1 VGAWK
6 LRLGRLYAE
15 TGDAQK
21 ALALLG
27 SLEAIDP
34 SVLMNLASGARSLP
48 APDAI
53 RLYRRLLDLFPA
65 ATQPGPS
72 PAQLAEWSEA
82 LGRRLLAEGQ
92 PQAALQAFRL
102 ALVHEPTN
110 IAALRHVAELGGS
123 SDGVEAQLALFEVNP
138 SVEPIRALGKLFEAQ
153 SRPDGAFCAAAV
165 LAGVGAAEPEE
176 RTRYEASSSGPP
188 PAELPQIAD
197 DMAVR
202 ASSDAGT
209 ARDLLAAA
217 APEIARA
224 LATDMSGRR
233 GALVKGNNPVRR
245 VVAAIARALGM
256 TEPALYLSRTE
267 PGVVAPVAA
276 ETPGLLVG
284 SEVPKQWSP
293 RQQRFLYARALAHIR
308 RSTHPIAHLSGP
320 GLATLVGQIVRLAA
334 PVETDF
340 SNLPPPDPA
349 LGERLAPHFGQEAR
363 ETLSWL
369 AASIAAEPAPD
380 WEALALG
387 IRESAER
394 VALAICGDPAA
405 AISIVC
411 GEVQGGLDRP
421 EVARLARFAVSE
433 AYLAIRAR

>member
-1 VGAWK
+1 
-6 LRLGRLYAE
+6 
-15 TGDAQK
+15 
-21 ALALLG
+21 
-27 SLEAIDP
+27 
-34 SVLMNLASGARSLP
+34 MHLASGARSLP
-48 APDAI
+48 APEAV
-53 RLYRRLLDLFPA
+53 RLYRRLLDLFPT
-65 ATQPGPS
+65 ATEGGPTQ
-72 PAQLAEWSEA
+72 AQLAAWSEA
-82 LGRRLLAEGQ
+82 LGRRLLGEGQ

-102 ALVHEPTN
+102 ALVHEPDN
-110 IAALRHVAELGGS
+110 VAALRHVAELGGS
-123 SDGVEAQLALFEVNP
+123 SDAVEAQLALFEVNP

-153 SRPDGAFCAAAV
+153 SRPDAAFCAAAV
-165 LAGVGAAEPEE
+165 LAGLGAAEAEE
-176 RTRYEASSSGPP
+176 RTLYEASSSRPP
-188 PAELPQIAD
+188 PVELPRIAD
-197 DMAVR
+197 DLAIR

-224 LATDMSGRR
+224 LATDMSGKR
-233 GALVKGNNPVRR
+233 GALVKGDNPVRR

-256 TEPALYLSRTE
+256 AEPALYLSRTE

-276 ETPGLLVG
+276 EPPGLLVG
-284 SEVPKQWSP
+284 AEVPKQWSP

-308 RSTHPIAHLSGP
+308 RGTHPIVHVSAGD
-320 GLATLVGQIVRLAA
+320 LATLVGQIVRIAA

-340 SNLPPPDPA
+340 SRLPPPDPA

-369 AASIAAEPAPD
+369 AASIAAEASPD

-411 GEVQGGLDRP
+411 NEVQGGLERP